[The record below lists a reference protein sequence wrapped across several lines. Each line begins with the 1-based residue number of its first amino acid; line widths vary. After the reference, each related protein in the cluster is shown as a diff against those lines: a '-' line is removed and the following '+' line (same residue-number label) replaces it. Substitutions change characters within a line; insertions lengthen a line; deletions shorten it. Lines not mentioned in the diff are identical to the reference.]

1 MPKGNKCFTRVFRGV
16 VKSCP
21 ICGLNYS
28 FKNDEFSTKLIR
40 IHIKKTHNIDV
51 PIDGNFNV
59 ITTENNFTLTPSTR
73 IKNKPN

>member
-1 MPKGNKCFTRVFRGV
+1 MTKGSKCSKRIFIGV
-16 VKSCP
+16 SKSCP

-59 ITTENNFTLTPSTR
+59 INTENIFTPSTR
-73 IKNKPN
+73 IKTSPK